1 MKKGFCVPIIRG
13 NGFTACVTM
22 AGEVPDFEPRAK
34 KAMHLIS
41 LYAHA
46 RAVSLLNVD
55 AGIRSDRRLLT
66 CREAEALTWIGRGKT
81 SWETGKIMG
90 VTERTVVYFVT
101 SAQRKLNAVTRTQ
114 AVVNA
119 IFAKEIEIPR

>member
-1 MKKGFCVPIIRG
+1 
-13 NGFTACVTM
+13 
-22 AGEVPDFEPRAK
+22 
-34 KAMHLIS
+34 
-41 LYAHA
+41 
-46 RAVSLLNVD
+46 
-55 AGIRSDRRLLT
+55 LT